1 MGKKVGKNERQ
12 QQQYWQ
18 IVEPRA
24 KLLLTKPG
32 IKTSEKNYINQ
43 SLFVKEKGKR
53 NIETI
58 FAFM

>member
-1 MGKKVGKNERQ
+1 MSKKVGKSER
-12 QQQYWQ
+12 QQYWQ

-43 SLFVKEKGKR
+43 SLFVKEKEKR